1 MISVPIPG
9 WGELSIEYLM
19 IDFNGTVAL
28 DGKLKKEVK
37 DAIDRISRYVKVFI
51 ITADSYDSVDAELGT
66 SNVTFIKVNKVSSG
80 DEKAKVVKELGPEK
94 IVAIGNGSNDV
105 AMMRESA
112 LGIAV
117 VGDEG
122 CSAALVKEADI
133 VVSDAMKALGLLMHP
148 ERLVATLRD

>member
-19 IDFNGTVAL
+19 IDFNGTVAV

-80 DEKAKVVKELGPEK
+80 DEKARVVKELGPEK

-122 CSAALVKEADI
+122 CSTALVKEADI

>member
-19 IDFNGTVAL
+19 IDFNGTVAV

-80 DEKAKVVKELGPEK
+80 DEKARVVKELGPEK

-133 VVSDAMKALGLLMHP
+133 VVSDTMKALGLLMHP

>member
-19 IDFNGTVAL
+19 IDFNGTVAV

-37 DAIDRISRYVKVFI
+37 DALDRISRYVKVFI

-80 DEKAKVVKELGPEK
+80 DEKARVVKELGPEK

-122 CSAALVKEADI
+122 CSTALVKEADI
-133 VVSDAMKALGLLMHP
+133 VVSDALKALGLLMHP

>member
-19 IDFNGTVAL
+19 IDFNGTVAV

-80 DEKAKVVKELGPEK
+80 DEKARVVKELGPEK

-122 CSAALVKEADI
+122 CSTALVKEADI
-133 VVSDAMKALGLLMHP
+133 VVSDALKALGLLMHP

>member
-1 MISVPIPG
+1 MINVPIPG

-19 IDFNGTVAL
+19 IDFNGTIAL

-37 DAIDRISRYVKVFI
+37 EAIERISRYVKVFV
-51 ITADSYDSVDAELGT
+51 ITADSYDSIDAELGT
-66 SNVTFIKVNKVSSG
+66 SSVTFIKVNKVTSG
-80 DEKAKVVKELGPEK
+80 DEKARVVKELGPEK

-117 VGDEG
+117 IGDEG

-133 VVSDAMKALGLLMHP
+133 VVSDAMKALRLLMHP

>member
-19 IDFNGTVAL
+19 IDFNGTVAV

>member
-1 MISVPIPG
+1 MINVPIPG

-37 DAIDRISRYVKVFI
+37 EAIERISRYVKVFV
-51 ITADSYDSVDAELGT
+51 ITADSYDTIDAELGT
-66 SNVTFIKVNKVSSG
+66 SDVTFIKVSKVASG
-80 DEKAKVVKELGPEK
+80 EEKARVVKELGPEK

-122 CSAALVKEADI
+122 CAAALIKEADI
-133 VVSDAMKALGLLMHP
+133 VVSDALKALGLLMHP